1 MELTLGLLP
10 KRKFNYSS
18 LITAF
23 VLQSALWAGLIHL
36 GIIKPTTLIEPA
48 ISIVYMPLAKTVKS
62 LPQAKVHILPK
73 SSPVS
78 QKARSGPESIPAPI
92 QVAKEAPKGK
102 PTQEVA
108 VAAPVVQFTPNG
120 LILPRETA
128 ARPSYAPPE
137 VFGGNGTG
145 NGSGNS
151 TSSSGSAGT
160 GKSGN
165 TPLPEKVITS
175 PVIVTA
181 YVKPMYTEEARKY
194 QITGEILLRVN
205 FSASGKVHVIAVERG
220 LGFGLDEQATL
231 AAEKTQFQ
239 SALLNGAKVDTEAT
253 MHVTFDLANVTIRK

>member
-1 MELTLGLLP
+1 LTLGLLP

-239 SALLNGAKVDTEAT
+239 SALLNGVKVDTEAT

>member
-1 MELTLGLLP
+1 LELTLGLLP

-239 SALLNGAKVDTEAT
+239 SALLNGVKVDTEAT

>member
-62 LPQAKVHILPK
+62 LPQAKVHILPNP
-73 SSPVS
+73 SVS
-78 QKARSGPESIPAPI
+78 QEARSGPESIPAPI

-102 PTQEVA
+102 PTQEIA

-120 LILPRETA
+120 LVLPRETA
-128 ARPSYAPPE
+128 AKPSYAPPE
-137 VFGGNGTG
+137 VFGG

>member
-1 MELTLGLLP
+1 
-10 KRKFNYSS
+10 
-18 LITAF
+18 
-23 VLQSALWAGLIHL
+23 
-36 GIIKPTTLIEPA
+36 
-48 ISIVYMPLAKTVKS
+48 
-62 LPQAKVHILPK
+62 
-73 SSPVS
+73 
-78 QKARSGPESIPAPI
+78 
-92 QVAKEAPKGK
+92 
-102 PTQEVA
+102 
-108 VAAPVVQFTPNG
+108 
-120 LILPRETA
+120 LPRETA

-239 SALLNGAKVDTEAT
+239 SALLNGVKVDTEAT

>member
-1 MELTLGLLP
+1 LELTLGLLP

-102 PTQEVA
+102 PTQEIA

-120 LILPRETA
+120 LVLPRETA
-128 ARPSYAPPE
+128 AKPSYAPPE
-137 VFGGNGTG
+137 VFGG

-239 SALLNGAKVDTEAT
+239 SALLNGVKVDTEAT